1 MVGTYLRFD
10 TLRLQLPT
18 QSPLGT
24 YFVSVG
30 ALNHT
35 AKPRVSLEC
44 VCVMQ
49 ERERERE
56 SYRFKQLV
64 FSNSV
69 IVNQPGSRTSCDV
82 YGHYVVRVHVFCLP
96 FNSHVKLFEVVAKK
110 HKL

>member
-1 MVGTYLRFD
+1 MLHKAVLLLRSIGTSLLF
-10 TLRLQLPT
+10 
-18 QSPLGT
+18 
-24 YFVSVG
+24 SV
-30 ALNHT
+30 
-35 AKPRVSLEC
+35 C